1 MAVGLVDGMVTP
13 LQFKEERVLDESL
26 IPIMDKIKVVANE
39 EFEALFPKFQPSR
52 VTITT
57 NGGKE
62 YSTRVDV
69 PKGDPRDPMTE
80 EEIAVKFT
88 ALGGDVIGKDQCEK
102 LQKGIMNLE
111 SLGKLEE
118 LLELTIAR

>member
-1 MAVGLVDGMVTP
+1 MVTP
-13 LQFKEERVLDESL
+13 LQFKEERVLDKSL
-26 IPIMDKIKVVANE
+26 IPIMDKVKVVANE

-57 NGGKE
+57 NDGKQH
-62 YSTRVDV
+62 STRVDV

-88 ALGGDVIGKDQCEK
+88 ALGGDVIGKEKCEK
-102 LQKGIMNLE
+102 LQKCIMNLD
-111 SLGKLEE
+111 SAKTVDE
-118 LLELTIAR
+118 LLELTIAP